1 MQVGLLNRII
11 FPLPFSQQKAMQ
23 FHPKNLILDR
33 TVEQGPL
40 VVRVGKE
47 SFTDLDYTD
56 DMSPSSQKC
65 WEMLQTLVTGH
76 LMLQE
81 KDALQTNWTKQ
92 TFSKSGNAIMVL
104 VAATW
109 WTTLSASD
117 RWYHMMEE
125 DRLRY
130 CDTLGSRGLFLPRIK
145 EYLELSY
152 LYTNQWCTFKD
163 LCPSSPTF
171 LSWVRSMDRARANG
185 QVRSNV
191 QWPEL
196 SSEYPAAV

>member
-109 WTTLSASD
+109 
-117 RWYHMMEE
+117 
-125 DRLRY
+125 
-130 CDTLGSRGLFLPRIK
+130 
-145 EYLELSY
+145 
-152 LYTNQWCTFKD
+152 
-163 LCPSSPTF
+163 
-171 LSWVRSMDRARANG
+171 
-185 QVRSNV
+185 
-191 QWPEL
+191 
-196 SSEYPAAV
+196 